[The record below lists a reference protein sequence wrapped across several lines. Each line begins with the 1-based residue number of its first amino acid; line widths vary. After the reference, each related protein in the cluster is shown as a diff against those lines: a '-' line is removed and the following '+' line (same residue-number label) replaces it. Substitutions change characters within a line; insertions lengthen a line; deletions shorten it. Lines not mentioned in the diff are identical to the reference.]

1 MSSLRYIYLHS
12 LGRNMCS
19 FAQMIN
25 NTDEIDQKL
34 TFSLDQ
40 Q

>member
-1 MSSLRYIYLHS
+1 MSSLRYSYSRS
-12 LGRNMCS
+12 LSRKLCL